1 MKMLQIA
8 AIVLGFTAVFGV
20 VLFAVGQRFPST
32 DRVWLPAAAHGAVG
46 IAGFAGLLFALTGPA
61 RGSTTGAAN
70 FGLLAAWFVGAGLV
84 LAGYVFVA
92 RLARRQVPAV
102 VIGLHATL
110 AVAGVVMLGAYLN
123 AG

>member
-1 MKMLQIA
+1 MLQIA
-8 AIVLGFTAVFGV
+8 AIVLGLTAVFGV
-20 VLFAVGQRFPST
+20 VLFAAGQRFPST
-32 DRVWLPAAAHGAVG
+32 GRVWLPAAAHGAAG
-46 IAGFAGLLFALTGPA
+46 IAGFIVLLLALAGPA
-61 RGSTTGAAN
+61 RGSATGAAN
-70 FGLLAAWFVGAGLV
+70 FGVFAAWLVGAGLV
-84 LAGYVFVA
+84 LAGYAFVA